1 MLFNS
6 FPFLLGFA
14 PIVIGVYF
22 LLGKLDEKLWPKC
35 WLIFSSL
42 IFYAWW
48 NPPYLLLLV
57 TSISVNFL
65 SGTLIHRGRK
75 RRQIRRSRAAVFFGV
90 TFNLGVLAVFKYYNF
105 FIETIQPII
114 GSELILHTLILPLG
128 ISFFTFQQITY
139 LVDLYQEKIQIH
151 SILDF
156 SLFVSFFPQLIAG
169 PIVHHSEMMPQF
181 RRRETFSFHANNLI
195 LGSSFFTLGLFKKT
209 VLADHLALLAN
220 PVFSIDPSA
229 VLTFMEAWIGV
240 CAYAFQI
247 YFDFSG
253 YSDMAIGLGLIFG
266 IRLPANFESP
276 YRAASI
282 IDFWRRWHMTLS
294 RFLRDYVYIPLGGN
308 RRGKARRYLNLMLT
322 MLLGGLWHGAAWA
335 FVVWGVLHG
344 LYLCLNH
351 AWLGIRNRYNI
362 INTIPT
368 FFTTWAGRLLT
379 FAGVCIAWTFFRT
392 EEFGRQ

>member
-209 VLADHLALLAN
+209 VLAL
-220 PVFSIDPSA
+220 
-229 VLTFMEAWIGV
+229 
-240 CAYAFQI
+240 
-247 YFDFSG
+247 
-253 YSDMAIGLGLIFG
+253 
-266 IRLPANFESP
+266 
-276 YRAASI
+276 
-282 IDFWRRWHMTLS
+282 
-294 RFLRDYVYIPLGGN
+294 
-308 RRGKARRYLNLMLT
+308 K
-322 MLLGGLWHGAAWA
+322 
-335 FVVWGVLHG
+335 
-344 LYLCLNH
+344 
-351 AWLGIRNRYNI
+351 
-362 INTIPT
+362 
-368 FFTTWAGRLLT
+368 
-379 FAGVCIAWTFFRT
+379 
-392 EEFGRQ
+392 

>member
-1 MLFNS
+1 
-6 FPFLLGFA
+6 
-14 PIVIGVYF
+14 
-22 LLGKLDEKLWPKC
+22 
-35 WLIFSSL
+35 
-42 IFYAWW
+42 
-48 NPPYLLLLV
+48 
-57 TSISVNFL
+57 
-65 SGTLIHRGRK
+65 
-75 RRQIRRSRAAVFFGV
+75 
-90 TFNLGVLAVFKYYNF
+90 
-105 FIETIQPII
+105 
-114 GSELILHTLILPLG
+114 
-128 ISFFTFQQITY
+128 
-139 LVDLYQEKIQIH
+139 
-151 SILDF
+151 
-156 SLFVSFFPQLIAG
+156 
-169 PIVHHSEMMPQF
+169 MPQF

-253 YSDMAIGLGLIFG
+253 YSDMAIRLGLIFG

-362 INTIPT
+362 INTIPA

-392 EEFGRQ
+392 EEIRPAMNLIEAMSGLHGIDLPRPFANPLSWLESLTWSDRTLFRFDGSFAAGIYSGISLFWIVVLLPLVFLLPNTRETLTPLKNALNNQGKRGSFTLKAIFALYGTGIGIVSFVTMKVLMENTSSEFIYLGLQQNLWVGNVAYKRK